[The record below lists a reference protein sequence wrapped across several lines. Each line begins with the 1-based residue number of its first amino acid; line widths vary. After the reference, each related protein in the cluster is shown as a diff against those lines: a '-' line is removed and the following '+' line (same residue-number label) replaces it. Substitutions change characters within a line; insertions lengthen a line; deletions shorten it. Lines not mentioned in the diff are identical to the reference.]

1 MTGTA
6 DILVVGAGPAGLALA
21 LQAHDH
27 GGAVRIIDR
36 RAEADRPS
44 RALILHSRTL
54 EVLRPLGVTQALL
67 ARADIAPT
75 ADLQL
80 GSRLIRVTLADLAL
94 PDTAFPHLSLI
105 RQMEVERVLAAALA
119 DRGVEIERGTELT
132 GLRDGPAPVPP
143 P

>member
-27 GGAVRIIDR
+27 GAAVRVVDQR
-36 RAEADRPS
+36 PEAARPS
-44 RALILHSRTL
+44 RALILHPRTL

-67 ARADIAPT
+67 AWADVAPT

-80 GSRLIRVTLADLAL
+80 GSRLIRVTLAGLAL
-94 PDTAFPHLSLI
+94 PDTAFPHL
-105 RQMEVERVLAAALA
+105 
-119 DRGVEIERGTELT
+119 T
-132 GLRDGPAPVPP
+132 GIPRDEYFIIAS
-143 P
+143 

>member
-27 GGAVRIIDR
+27 GAAVRIIDR
-36 RAEADRPS
+36 RVEADRPS

-75 ADLQL
+75 ATCSWAP
-80 GSRLIRVTLADLAL
+80 GSSESRLPISRCRT
-94 PDTAFPHLSLI
+94 
-105 RQMEVERVLAAALA
+105 
-119 DRGVEIERGTELT
+119 
-132 GLRDGPAPVPP
+132 PP
-143 P
+143 SPPCR